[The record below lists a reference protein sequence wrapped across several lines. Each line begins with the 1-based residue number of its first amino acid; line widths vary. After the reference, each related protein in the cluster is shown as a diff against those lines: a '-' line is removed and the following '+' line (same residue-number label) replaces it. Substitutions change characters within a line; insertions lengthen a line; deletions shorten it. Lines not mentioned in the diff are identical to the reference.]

1 MHCFNWRIMVQ
12 IQVVI
17 MIYFCVGIT
26 VKLEQVTTNI
36 KVILLSGVYDIPAKN
51 LVCGFVGHNGQFACT
66 RCIHPG
72 KIVTTQKGLFF
83 LYIYK

>member
-1 MHCFNWRIMVQ
+1 MVQ
-12 IQVVI
+12 IKVVI

-26 VKLEQVTTNI
+26 VKLEQITINI

-66 RCIHPG
+66 RCS
-72 KIVTTQKGLFF
+72 KVVTTQKGLFF